1 MAIFELTRAR
11 RMKLLRWLGVALLAP
26 YLGYLVL
33 MNVALNTGLFAR
45 LINSAQDDMVMSV
58 ESGWSVW
65 PLRLHARNLRLR
77 FEDAN
82 VQFSLH
88 AEQITTRIDLAAAT
102 RKTIHAHW
110 VRGEGVSY
118 WFRHKLDDVEGN
130 AQRVAA
136 FPIIAGYDPV
146 PLRIPRPPS
155 TSATEDLW
163 VIHLDDVQ
171 AELRDF
177 WMMEF
182 RFLGKARAV
191 GSFELAPRRHFWL
204 KDTQI
209 TFERGKLDLGK
220 LDSIASTFTG
230 LIRAEFKQRNPDS
243 FTMEQNLGW
252 TNWTLEL
259 KAAVENARFLG
270 PYFGPRVALSGGEGP
285 LLLSVQTRDQRIVD
299 GSRARYATRALRV
312 RSGSMRAGLAG
323 SLAFDV
329 KAGTPRVGLGVSSA
343 RLGTSDAP
351 AAVLVRKLRVR
362 ATLAHAELDRAL
374 QVRSLRGQVATV
386 RTGKGGLQLP
396 GGFRL
401 DGMAK
406 GELAG
411 RATAHGR
418 LSGSVSAAL
427 FRSSLRHSTHSF
439 DGIGKVSANFVT
451 ARDWLAG
458 GRLTDVHAD
467 LTQVVARS
475 GNDRSADWWLKV
487 KSPAID
493 YVGLPPRA
501 FHGTLAMSARDASPV
516 IAALEEE
523 DELPPVVGFLWTAD
537 HLRAEAMVRST
548 PRSLDLLITR
558 VDSDSLGGKGRY
570 LKGVERERAV
580 FLVKAGPIGVGFELG
595 DKGLSTSPFS
605 GNTWFTA
612 RTRAVFDP

>member
-1 MAIFELTRAR
+1 VKR
-11 RMKLLRWLGVALLAP
+11 LRWLGAALVLP
-26 YLGYLVL
+26 YLLYLVL
-33 MNVALNTGLFAR
+33 INVALNTGLLAK
-45 LINSAQDDMVMSV
+45 LVNGAQQDMVLSV

-65 PLRLHARNLRLR
+65 PLRLHARDLRLR

-88 AEQITTRIDLAAAT
+88 AEQITTRIDMAAAT

-118 WFRHKLDDVEGN
+118 WFRHKLDDVEAN
-130 AQRVAA
+130 ARRVAA
-136 FPIIAGYDPV
+136 FPIIPGYDPV

-163 VIHLDDVQ
+163 VIHLEDVQ

-177 WMMEF
+177 WMLEF
-182 RFLGKARAV
+182 RFLGKARAT

-209 TFERGKLDLGK
+209 TFEQGKLDLGE
-220 LDSIASTFTG
+220 LDSIASAFTG
-230 LIRAEFKQRNPDS
+230 HINAEFKQRNPDD

-259 KAAVENARFLG
+259 QAAVENARFLG
-270 PYFGPRVALSGGEGP
+270 PYFGPRVALSGGKGP
-285 LLLSVQTRDQRIVD
+285 LLLSVQTLDQRIVD
-299 GSRARYATRALRV
+299 GSRARYTTGALQL
-312 RSGSMRAGLAG
+312 RSGTLRAGLGG
-323 SLAFDV
+323 SLAFEV
-329 KAGTPRVGLGVSSA
+329 KAGIPRVAIGVPRA
-343 RLGTSDAP
+343 RVGTSSAP

-362 ATLAHAELDRAL
+362 ATLAHAELDRGL
-374 QVRSLRGQVATV
+374 QLRSLRGEVATV

-396 GGFRL
+396 GGLRL

-406 GELAG
+406 GQLAG
-411 RATAHGR
+411 RATSHGR
-418 LSGSVSAAL
+418 LSGTVSAAL

-439 DGIGKVSANFVT
+439 DGIGKASANFVT

-458 GRLTDVHAD
+458 GRLTDARAE

-475 GNDRSADWWLKV
+475 GADRSADWWLKV
-487 KSPAID
+487 RSPAID
-493 YVGLPPRA
+493 YTGLPPRA
-501 FHGTLAMSARDASPV
+501 FHGTLALSARDASPV

-523 DELPPVVGFLWTAD
+523 NELPPIVGFLWTAD
-537 HLRAEAMVRST
+537 HLRAEATVRST
-548 PRSLDLLITR
+548 PQSLDLLVSR
-558 VDSDSLGGKGRY
+558 ADSDSLGGKGRY
-570 LKGVERERAV
+570 LKGVERARAV
-580 FLVKAGPIGVGFELG
+580 FLVSAGPIGVGFELG

-605 GNTWFTA
+605 GNKWFTG
-612 RTRAVFDP
+612 RTRAVFGQ